1 MKRLWLILFVI
12 FSLNP
17 SVFGQDE
24 YPYFSDPSKQL
35 EFEKN
40 RIYIIEEKGTNPITF
55 GGGSTTE
62 LANPIQSI
70 FGGEE
75 PQYVAKHNPLH
86 TYNISYHN
94 FKIEKNGIEIS
105 EIDLL
110 SLLGLEEEKNRI
122 LKHYQGKITQYE
134 EEFERI
140 RQEPTKYINEQRIN
154 KDWFAEDLFYTGI
167 VSFCLCGGP
176 GIIAAAAGSLDD
188 SDAFFTKFL
197 LTIGLIGGGMSI
209 AIGEMRVKTE
219 IPKQYPNKPVLSRQM
234 STNQIKSLAITYNQ
248 NLYKNIAGK

>member
-40 RIYIIEEKGTNPITF
+40 RIYIIEEKGTKPITL

-122 LKHYQGKITQYE
+122 LKHYQGKLTQYE

-140 RQEPTKYINEQRIN
+140 RQEPTKYINEQTIKKN
-154 KDWFAEDLFYTGI
+154 DLAEGLYYTGGI
-167 VSFCLCGGP
+167 FCCFFGGM
-176 GIIAAAAGSLDD
+176 GIIAVAAGSLGD
-188 SDAFFTKFL
+188 SDAWVTKTF
-197 LTIGLIGGGMSI
+197 LTIGLISGGMMI
-209 AIGEMRVKTE
+209 KIGNMSVKTE

>member
-1 MKRLWLILFVI
+1 MINRITALLLFI
-12 FSLNP
+12 GLAW
-17 SVFGQDE
+17 GQDE

-40 RIYIIEEKGTNPITF
+40 RIYIIEEKGTNPITL

-75 PQYVAKHNPLH
+75 PQYVAKQNPIH
-86 TYNISYHN
+86 SYNISYHN
-94 FKIEKNGIEIS
+94 FKIERNGIEIS
-105 EIDLL
+105 DIDLL

-122 LKHYQGKITQYE
+122 LNSYREKITQYE

-140 RQEPTKYINEQRIN
+140 KQAPTIYKHKPLYKNNFTAQLIMGLGGGLGCG
-154 KDWFAEDLFYTGI
+154 FGGLGI
-167 VSFCLCGGP
+167 VRL
-176 GIIAAAAGSLDD
+176 IAGVTEGSDWPI
-188 SDAFFTKFL
+188 TKFFG
-197 LTIGLIGGGMSI
+197 TVGLIG
-209 AIGEMRVKTE
+209 IGIGLPMVLITVKTE
-219 IPKQYPNKPVLSRQM
+219 IPKQYPEYPSLDRQM
-234 STNQIKSLAITYNQ
+234 TTNQIKSLAMTYNQ